1 MAKKKDLN
9 AIMKRRMEEALQDLE
24 QSRERNLNDVDRKVA
39 WDIGTDAE
47 GKTQTDP
54 WIVNLPNDVKNV
66 GVEVFNAPTINPSR
80 PRAYTIAYNP
90 TTNTLIVIFRHDVWW
105 QYNNVPVS
113 MWEALK
119 SSPSTGKYLKASG
132 LDNWGDMGPANID
145 ALSES
150 TKARLS
156 YTAGMA
162 SRIQNGQLP
171 TWDDMFLPPKE

>member
-1 MAKKKDLN
+1 
-9 AIMKRRMEEALQDLE
+9 
-24 QSRERNLNDVDRKVA
+24 
-39 WDIGTDAE
+39 
-47 GKTQTDP
+47 
-54 WIVNLPNDVKNV
+54 
-66 GVEVFNAPTINPSR
+66 
-80 PRAYTIAYNP
+80 
-90 TTNTLIVIFRHDVWW
+90 
-105 QYNNVPVS
+105 

-162 SRIQNGQLP
+162 SRMQNGQLP
-171 TWDDMFLPPKE
+171 TWEDMFISPKE